1 MDSDRNKIGCSMEP
15 VDMDSN
21 RLECSTE
28 PALLKAESLG
38 DWKLE
43 NATMAK
49 TAELNHVTSIT
60 HAGVPNKGRFFGS
73 RWVLL
78 SFRYF

>member
-1 MDSDRNKIGCSMEP
+1 MEP

-21 RLECSTE
+21 RLGRSTE
-28 PALLKAESLG
+28 RTAESRKFG
-38 DWKLE
+38 KLE
-43 NATMAK
+43 NATMAE

-78 SFRYF
+78 SFRNF

>member
-1 MDSDRNKIGCSMEP
+1 
-15 VDMDSN
+15 
-21 RLECSTE
+21 
-28 PALLKAESLG
+28 LG